1 MLQKRSLLV
10 GIVVVV
16 VVVVAAA
23 LIIGLTRSSEEHD
36 GKGDPD
42 KDVAGARIAA
52 FHHKA
57 VRQLNTQAAA
67 SPTGFDS

>member
-16 VVVVAAA
+16 VVVAAA
-23 LIIGLTRSSEEHD
+23 LIIGLGRGSEEHG

-42 KDVAGARIAA
+42 KDVAGARIAPSTT
-52 FHHKA
+52 
-57 VRQLNTQAAA
+57 RRCI
-67 SPTGFDS
+67 S

>member
-16 VVVVAAA
+16 VVVAAA
-23 LIIGLTRSSEEHD
+23 LIVGLGRSSEEHD

-42 KDVAGARIAA
+42 KDVALIG
-52 FHHKA
+52 
-57 VRQLNTQAAA
+57 VVGQLRLEVEEA
-67 SPTGFDS
+67 G

>member
-16 VVVVAAA
+16 VVVAAA
-23 LIIGLTRSSEEHD
+23 LIVGLGRSSEEHD

-57 VRQLNTQAAA
+57 VRQLRVQAAA
-67 SPTGFDS
+67 TPGV

>member
-1 MLQKRSLLV
+1 M
-10 GIVVVV
+10 VVVV
-16 VVVVAAA
+16 LVVAA
-23 LIIGLTRSSEEHD
+23 LIIGLGRSSEEHG

-57 VRQLNTQAAA
+57 VRQLRVQACGDGDGVRLGA
-67 SPTGFDS
+67 PVGNR